1 MDLPISTSVLLH
13 KDLNQAIVLHEGLDI
28 GLDNSPVKIA
38 LHVIRVEVEPV
49 CRLDKDA
56 DKS

>member
-28 GLDNSPVKIA
+28 GLDNSPVEVT